1 MTSLCLAVLG
11 LDPRSLLDTKFALVV
26 LFAIVFAESGL
37 LVGFFLPGDSL
48 LFSAGLLIATG
59 TLKQNILVTILVI
72 IAAAISGDQV
82 GYRIGHKIGP
92 ALFTRPKSRLFD
104 PKNAVKARDFFEKY
118 GVKTIVMAR
127 FVPIVRTFAPV
138 VAGVGQM
145 KSKVFSTYNV
155 VGGVLWG
162 TTVPLAGYFLG
173 KRFPILEKRIDLVAV
188 IIVAVSLIPV
198 AVEFLKERKHK
209 ATTLS

>member
-1 MTSLCLAVLG
+1 MTVMLAVLG
-11 LDPRSLLDTKFALVV
+11 LDPRNLLDTKFALLV

-59 TLKQNILVTILVI
+59 LLKQNILVTIVVI
-72 IAAAISGDQV
+72 VVAAISGDQV

-92 ALFTRPKSRLFD
+92 ALFTRPKSKLFD
-104 PKNAVKARDFFEKY
+104 PKNAVRARDFFEKY

-138 VAGVGQM
+138 VAGVGAM
-145 KSKVFSTYNV
+145 NAKTFTKYNV
-155 VGGVLWG
+155 VGGAVWG
-162 TTVPLAGYFLG
+162 TLVPLAGYFLG
-173 KRFPILEKRIDLVAV
+173 KRFPGLEKRIDLVAV
-188 IIVAVSLIPV
+188 IIVFVSVLPMV
-198 AVEFLKERKHK
+198 VEYLKERKRAVQH
-209 ATTLS
+209 